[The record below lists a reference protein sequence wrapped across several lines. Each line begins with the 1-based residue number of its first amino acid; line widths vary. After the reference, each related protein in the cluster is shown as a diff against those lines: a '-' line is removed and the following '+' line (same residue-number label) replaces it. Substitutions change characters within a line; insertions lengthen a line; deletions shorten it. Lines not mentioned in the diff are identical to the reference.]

1 MSQPGYYRF
10 PTIFRDQITFVSE
23 DDLWTV
29 SSAGGTARRLT
40 SGLGMIQFPA
50 YSPDGRFLAFSSRD
64 EGPLEV
70 YLMPAEGGSPK
81 RLTFLGTQSRVVG
94 WKNKEEI
101 VFCTNAGQ
109 PFLADHRL
117 HTISIHGGKPER
129 LPWGP
134 GFSISFGRNGA
145 CAIGRNAVDPA
156 RWKRY
161 RGGTAGEIFIDPN
174 GKGEFR
180 SLIKPG
186 GNLAYPM
193 IIGPR
198 VYFLSD
204 HEGVGNLY
212 SCLPNGTQLRR
223 HTHHENFYVRHPSTD
238 GMRVVYHAG
247 GDLYLF
253 DPVSDKST
261 QVAVEYHSPRTQ
273 LFRKFIDAA
282 SYVEDVHQHPQG
294 HLLGLVVRGKP
305 VAMGNWHGPAQVFGT
320 PEGVRYRLLRWLKDG
335 KRFVVCSDEPGEEHL
350 EIHTHDGS
358 APVRRMPAMPIGRP
372 VDIKVDPQGDRVA
385 LTNHRNEL
393 WLIDLEK
400 KTHTHVATSRHAPLR
415 GFDWSPDGKWLAF
428 NDSLSTHTSAIFLY
442 EVAKKRRTQVTKPVL
457 NDVQPT
463 FDPDGKYL
471 YFLSFREF
479 DPVYDQLHFDLGF
492 PRGIKPYLI
501 VLSSETTSP
510 FLPAPKPPAEP
521 PKPQAPGSQG
531 AKKAKDKTPAPPATR
546 IDLDGITDRILA
558 FPVNDAVYT
567 RIAAM
572 AGKVYFGSQPVQ
584 GTLNQNWHEK
594 PGNGILECYDLEQQ
608 KLDPVVTG
616 ISDFRL
622 SPDRKWLLYRTG
634 NRIRIVKAGEKP
646 DEAAAREAPGR
657 KSGWIDLGRIQI
669 SVTPQSEWRQMYRE
683 AWRLQR
689 DHFWTEDISQVDWE
703 RVYRR
708 YLPLLDRLGTRSEF
722 SDLVWEMQGELG
734 TSHAYEM
741 GGDYRP
747 SPNYGL
753 GRLAADVTWDAKM
766 KGWKIVALS
775 RGDPWDERR
784 SSPLL
789 RPGLNVKPG
798 DWIIAIAGRSLSAAM
813 TPDEALVNLASR
825 EVQVT
830 ILSKERKHKRTV
842 TVKTLA
848 DETLSR
854 YRDWVEKNR
863 AYVHDKSKGRIGYVH
878 IPDMGPR
885 GYAEFHRSFIAEV
898 DRDGLVVDVRFNG
911 GGHVSQLLLEKL
923 ARKRLAYVQTRW
935 FGTEPYPAESVAG
948 PVIALTNENAG
959 SDGDIFSHCFKLL
972 KLGPLVGKRTWGGVI
987 GIWPRHQLVD
997 GGLTSQPEF
1006 SFWFTDVGWQV
1017 ENYGTDPDIEVDFL
1031 PQDHAAGRDPQL
1043 QRTVDEILKLLK
1055 HKPPRYP
1062 DLGKGRPKL
1071 PLPKLPR
1078 C

>member
-10 PTIFRDQITFVSE
+10 PTLFQDQITFVSE

-29 SSAGGTARRLT
+29 SASGGTARRLT
-40 SGLGMIQFPA
+40 SGLGAIQYPS
-50 YSPDGRFLAFSSRD
+50 YSPDGRWLAFSGRD

-70 YLMPAEGGSPK
+70 FLMPAEGGQPR
-81 RLTFLGTQSRVVG
+81 RLTFLGTQSRVIG
-94 WKNKEEI
+94 WKNPREI
-101 VFCTNAGQ
+101 IFSSNAGQ
-109 PFLADHRL
+109 PFYADFRL
-117 HTISIHGGKPER
+117 FTISLDGGQPRR

-134 GFSISFGRNGA
+134 GFSLSFGPQGA

-161 RGGTAGEIFIDPN
+161 RGGTAGEILIDVS
-174 GKGEFR
+174 GTGHFR
-180 SLIKPG
+180 KLVKTG

-193 IIGPR
+193 FIGSR
-198 VYFLSD
+198 VFFLSD

-212 SCLPNGTQLRR
+212 SCRPDGSEIRR
-223 HTHHENFYVRHPSTD
+223 HTHHEVFYVRHPASD
-238 GMRVVYHAG
+238 GARIVYHAG
-247 GDLYLF
+247 ADLYLF
-253 DPVSDKST
+253 DPKRKQT
-261 QVAVEYHSPRTQ
+261 ERIAVDYHSPRTQ
-273 LFRKFIDAA
+273 LFRRFIDA
-282 SYVEDVHQHPQG
+282 SVYLEDAHQHPQG
-294 HLLGLVVRGKP
+294 HLLGLIVRGKP
-305 VAMGNWHGPAQVFGT
+305 VTLGNWNGPVQQFGNA
-320 PEGVRYRLLRWLKDG
+320 EGVRYRLFRWLKDG
-335 KRFVVCSDEPGEEHL
+335 RRFVVCSDEPGEECL
-350 EIHTHDGS
+350 EVHTQDGS
-358 APVRRMPAMPIGRP
+358 APVKRLRAMPIGRP
-372 VDIKVDPQGDRVA
+372 IELKVDPQSDRVA

-400 KTHTHVATSRHAPLR
+400 QAHTHIATSRHAPLR
-415 GFDWSPDGKWLAF
+415 GFDWSPDGKWLAY
-428 NDSLSTHTSAIFLY
+428 NESLSTHTSAIFLY
-442 EVAKKRRTQVTKPVL
+442 DVVKKKKTQVTLPVL

-501 VLSSETTSP
+501 VLSNENVSP

-521 PKPQAPGSQG
+521 PKPAASDNKTAPKS
-531 AKKAKDKTPAPPATR
+531 KPPAPTPPVTR
-546 IDLDGITDRILA
+546 IDLDGITDRVLA
-558 FPVNDAVYT
+558 FPVNDGIYT
-567 RIAAM
+567 RLAAIS
-572 AGKVYFGSQPVQ
+572 GKVYFGTQPVQ
-584 GTLNQNWHEK
+584 GTISQNWHDK
-594 PGNGILECYDLEQQ
+594 PANGTIECYDLELQ
-608 KLDPVVTG
+608 KLDPVVSG
-616 ISDFRL
+616 VSDFRV

-634 NRIRIVKAGEKP
+634 NRLRLVKAGEKP
-646 DEAAAREAPGR
+646 DEAAAREGPGR

-669 SVTPQSEWRQMYRE
+669 SVNPQAEWRQMYRE

-689 DHFWTEDISQVDWE
+689 DHFWTEDLSQVDWE
-703 RVYRR
+703 KIYRR
-708 YLPLLDRLGTRSEF
+708 YLPLLDRLGTRGEF

-741 GGDYRP
+741 GGDYRLA
-747 SPNYGL
+747 PNYGL
-753 GRLAADVTWDAKM
+753 GRLAIDTNWDEKL
-766 KGWKIVALS
+766 KGWKILALS

-789 RPGLNVKPG
+789 RPGINARPG
-798 DWIIAIAGRSLSAAM
+798 DAIIAIGGRALSAHL
-813 TPDEALVNLASR
+813 TPDEALVNLANR

-830 ILSKERKHKRTV
+830 ILSKSQKKPRTV

-848 DETLSR
+848 DESASR
-854 YRDWVEKNR
+854 YRDWVEQNR
-863 AYVHDKSKGRIGYVH
+863 AFVHEKSQGRIGYVH

-898 DRDGLVVDVRFNG
+898 DRDGLIVDVRFNG

-923 ARKRLAYVQTRW
+923 ARRRLAYVQTRW

-987 GIWPRHQLVD
+987 GIWPRNQLVD

-1043 QRTVDEILKLLK
+1043 ERTVGEILRLLK
-1055 HKPPRYP
+1055 QKPPRYP
-1062 DLGKGRPKL
+1062 DLGKGRPKK

-1078 C
+1078 